1 MQRGA
6 NAAILILRR
15 QFLAEPRHCPI
26 ELMQVEPV
34 DAGDAVVVLAPAIRR
49 AVGAADE
56 QPVRHSEE
64 HCWFQGEAVLARST
78 IAAWQ
83 PVSAH
88 RRSNSNAGPR
98 RRLAI
103 LTVSSASAES
113 AIALVATRTLSL
125 RGSGR
130 STIQSARRVIR
141 QSAT

>member
-1 MQRGA
+1 LTQRGA

-34 DAGDAVVVLAPAIRR
+34 DAGDAVVVRAPAIRR

-56 QPVRHSEE
+56 QPVQHSEE
-64 HCWFQGEAVLARST
+64 HCWFQGEAVFAR
-78 IAAWQ
+78 ACEL
-83 PVSAH
+83 H
-88 RRSNSNAGPR
+88 D
-98 RRLAI
+98 RRLAAG
-103 LTVSSASAES
+103 LGPQPLKQQRRSDA
-113 AIALVATRTLSL
+113 ATGDLNRVIRQCRERHRLGLSL
-125 RGSGR
+125 TGSGR

>member
-49 AVGAADE
+49 AVGAANE
-56 QPVRHSEE
+56 HSKAKP
-64 HCWFQGEAVLARST
+64 CLRASASST

-88 RRSNSNAGPR
+88 SRSNSNAGPMR
-98 RRLAI
+98 QLAI

-113 AIALVATRTLSL
+113 AIALVATRILSL
-125 RGSGR
+125 RGSE
-130 STIQSARRVIR
+130 
-141 QSAT
+141 